1 MPSHDVNT
9 SNLRHLMEYYAR
21 KFTLVEHRLK
31 VVLPE
36 WIALAHS
43 IRLKAALR
51 SYLKKKKKQV
61 KILELFFTEENIM
74 YDSSQPSRSMQ
85 DFVLETNWRLSHAH
99 TDQERDAWLLASV
112 CAVNQ
117 FKINMYEM
125 GIGFARSLGMDHAA
139 QTFEDAGIYE
149 KQLFDK
155 LGKLAVKEINL
166 ALVEPVHITG

>member
-1 MPSHDVNT
+1 MDRFGTFHSFKSRPSFLPGD
-9 SNLRHLMEYYAR
+9 RR
-21 KFTLVEHRLK
+21 KTGEDPGAVF
-31 VVLPE
+31 
-36 WIALAHS
+36 A
-43 IRLKAALR
+43 
-51 SYLKKKKKQV
+51 
-61 KILELFFTEENIM
+61 EENIM

-125 GIGFARSLGMDHAA
+125 GIGFARSLGWIMPP
-139 QTFEDAGIYE
+139 
-149 KQLFDK
+149 K
-155 LGKLAVKEINL
+155 LLKMPASMKNNYLINWANWLSEINL